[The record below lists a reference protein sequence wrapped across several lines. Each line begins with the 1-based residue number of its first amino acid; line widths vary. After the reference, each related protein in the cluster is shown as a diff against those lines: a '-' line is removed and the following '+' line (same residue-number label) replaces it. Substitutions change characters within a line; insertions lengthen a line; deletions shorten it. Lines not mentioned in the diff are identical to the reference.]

1 MRVRSYMAVLSD
13 NDIQR
18 FIIEKKISIEPFEP
32 TKLTPNGYDLTIGE
46 VAIPKIGKH
55 IVEGKVKI
63 PSLTWFAISTEE
75 YVKLSPDVSAQLW
88 IRTSYARR
96 GIMSSF
102 GKIDAGFEGNLT
114 LSSFNASS
122 DQVEL
127 EIGKTFA
134 QIVFELLLSNATL
147 PYEKRSGNY
156 MRQKGI
162 TIPKN

>member
-1 MRVRSYMAVLSD
+1 MSILSD
-13 NDIQR
+13 SDIQQ
-18 FIIEKKISIEPFEP
+18 FIVEKKISVEPFDP
-32 TKLTPNGYDLTIGE
+32 AKLTPNGYDLTIE
-46 VAIPKIGKH
+46 EIAIPKIGKH

-63 PSLTWFAISTEE
+63 PPMTWFAVSTEE
-75 YVKLSPDVSAQLW
+75 YVKLSPEISAQLW

-114 LSSFNASS
+114 LSGFNASS
-122 DQVEL
+122 DYVEL

-134 QIVFELLLSNATL
+134 QMVFELLLTDATL

-156 MRQKGI
+156 MRQRGV
-162 TIPKN
+162 TIPKDGI